1 MMVLAMI
8 FAILFKVYLSAIVVL
23 NPSAYSTTNSIFSIN
38 TDEKVLICTTT
49 GLKWVNVADLLAEN
63 KKSPSDDSH
72 FQLHCPILKNN
83 NQYSFQVVVAHFLP
97 HFSIAPFKYSFTAI
111 PAQFSGS
118 KRYLEFA
125 PKQSPPAL
133 VIS

>member
-1 MMVLAMI
+1 MI
-8 FAILFKVYLSAIVVL
+8 FAILFKVYLSAVVVL
-23 NPSAYSTTNSIFSIN
+23 NPSAYSTANSIFSVN
-38 TDEKVLICTTT
+38 ADEKVLICTTT
-49 GLKWVNVADLLAEN
+49 GLKWVNVADLLSEN
-63 KKSPSDDSH
+63 KQSSPGDAH

-97 HFSIAPFKYSFTAI
+97 YLSIAPFKYTFAAI

-118 KRYLEFA
+118 KKYLEFA